1 MGLLS
6 DAKANQTDR
15 DLEYIYDMMVE
26 YNDFPKPG
34 KPFVDIFPILRD
46 PQALQVVVDRFINH
60 LRDKQVDVIVGLEA
74 RGFVLGPAIAMDLGI
89 PFVPIRKKNKLP
101 GTCFAVSYEKEYGPD
116 VLEIQKGSIQP
127 GARVVTI
134 DDVLATGGTAQAA
147 EKLIR
152 MMDAIPLETNVVLE
166 GKILKGAD
174 LLEAPVFS
182 LFQI

>member
-6 DAKANQTDR
+6 DSKAKQPDR
-15 DLEYIYDMMVE
+15 DLDSIYDMMVE
-26 YNDFPKPG
+26 YQDFPKPG
-34 KPFVDIFPILRD
+34 KPFVDVFPILRD
-46 PQALQVVVDRFINH
+46 PQALQVVVDRFVDH

-74 RGFVLGPAIAMDLGI
+74 RGFVLGPAVAIGLGI

-101 GTCFAVSYEKEYGPD
+101 GECFSVSYEKEYGPD
-116 VLEIQKGSIQP
+116 VLEIQKGSIRP
-127 GARVVTI
+127 GAKVVTM

-152 MMDAIPLETNVVLE
+152 MMEAVPLETNVILE

>member
-6 DAKANQTDR
+6 DAKAKQPDR
-15 DLEYIYDMMVE
+15 DLDSIYDMMVE
-26 YNDFPKPG
+26 YQDFPKPG
-34 KPFVDIFPILRD
+34 KPFVDVFPILRD
-46 PQALQVVVDRFINH
+46 PQALQVVVNRFVDH

-74 RGFVLGPAIAMDLGI
+74 RGFVLGPAVAIGLGI

-101 GTCFAVSYEKEYGPD
+101 GDCFSVSYEKEYGPD
-116 VLEIQKGSIQP
+116 VLEIQKGSIPP
-127 GARVVTI
+127 GAKVVTM

-152 MMDAIPLETNVVLE
+152 MMEAVPLETNVILE